1 MEPQEYLLMDAI
13 EDGMWWYRALHGR
26 VLEALG
32 QPQGLVLD
40 AGCGTGGF
48 LARLKATWPE
58 AEARGLECN
67 PGAAAR
73 AQAKSG
79 RKACACENAR

>member
-40 AGCGTGGF
+40 AGCGTDGF
-48 LARLKATWPE
+48 LARL
-58 AEARGLECN
+58 
-67 PGAAAR
+67 
-73 AQAKSG
+73 
-79 RKACACENAR
+79 